1 MSNVLFKTVSNS
13 VNSKAA
19 VIKIYI
25 ERKLEKPV
33 SDSKMLFI
41 SLVLRLSR
49 DIARAPGATFPQ
61 VFLLRL

>member
-1 MSNVLFKTVSNS
+1 MFCLKPLATVLIV
-13 VNSKAA
+13 KAA